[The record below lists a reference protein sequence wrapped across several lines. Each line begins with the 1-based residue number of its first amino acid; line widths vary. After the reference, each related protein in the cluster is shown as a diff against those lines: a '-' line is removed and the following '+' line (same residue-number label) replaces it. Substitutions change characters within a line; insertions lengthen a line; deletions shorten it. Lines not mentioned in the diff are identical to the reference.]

1 MSSIG
6 LSLTSISNRLSGTAT
21 PGHSTSHR
29 PLVLLGPA
37 ATRVSIDVPSRASEW
52 IAAEVARESF
62 AEWLA
67 AEEDNL
73 EGFEVIELDED
84 NEGGA
89 EADVKEKQLVLICY
103 FVQHLSELL
112 SIPSGTS
119 PATAQVLLAVYLH
132 LSADFINPDDAH
144 SIAAVLTAP
153 IRNLLLSSYYAAR
166 TRLEA
171 ADLGD
176 DLPDRSVSGLL
187 AQSSAGTAELYALFG
202 GQGMNEVYFDELQVS
217 HKHIHKLLQLCGV

>member
-37 ATRVSIDVPSRASEW
+37 ATRVSIDVPSRAAEW

-67 AEEDNL
+67 AEESNL

-84 NEGGA
+84 NEGQA
-89 EADVKEKQLVLICY
+89 EADAKEKQLVLICY
-103 FVQHLSELL
+103 FLQHLSALL
-112 SIPSGTS
+112 AVPSGTS
-119 PATAQVLLAVYLH
+119 PATAQVVLAVYLH
-132 LSADFINPDDAH
+132 LSAEFVAPDDAH
-144 SIAAVLTAP
+144 SVAASLSAP

-166 TRLEA
+166 THLEA
-171 ADLGD
+171 ADLAD
-176 DLPDRSVSGLL
+176 ELPTHSVSGLL
-187 AQSSAGTAELYALFG
+187 AGASSGAAELYAVFG

-217 HKHIHKLLQLCGV
+217 HHWLILGLSDC